1 MEGAVFVVCLL
12 MAAELVGLQINR
24 WRRKRAG
31 VRRENAANILMR
43 HNMQPVFYMA
53 TIGTSDPELRD
64 ALDEF
69 ARSGYIIVDDKG
81 EVVGRLCEKTETDS
95 HLKLVVSNS

>member
-43 HNMQPVFYMA
+43 HNMQPVFYM
-53 TIGTSDPELRD
+53 
-64 ALDEF
+64 
-69 ARSGYIIVDDKG
+69 
-81 EVVGRLCEKTETDS
+81 GRIQK
-95 HLKLVVSNS
+95 